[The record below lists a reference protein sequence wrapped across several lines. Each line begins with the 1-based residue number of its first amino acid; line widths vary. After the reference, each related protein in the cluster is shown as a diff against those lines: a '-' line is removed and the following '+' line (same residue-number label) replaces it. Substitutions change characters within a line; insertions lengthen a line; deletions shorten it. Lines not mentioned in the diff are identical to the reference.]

1 MFRERIFSVFQDYVF
16 ARKVMFKIPK
26 GYDIV
31 AKTIRLP
38 EPLADQLYELAAKN
52 NISFNL
58 LINECIN
65 FSLNEMGSHGEK
77 NSFDSFMKLKMHSFC
92 TRNLNLYF

>member
-1 MFRERIFSVFQDYVF
+1 MFQDCVF

-26 GYDIV
+26 GYDSV

-38 EPLADQLYELAAKN
+38 EPLADQLYQLAAKN

-65 FSLNEMGSHGEK
+65 FALNEMGSHDENQTEK
-77 NSFDSFMKLKMHSFC
+77 EFV
-92 TRNLNLYF
+92 